1 MLSFLLSLVLLGID
15 EIAVEIEDPF
25 GEDPNDIDLM
35 SGLRQMDADIST
47 LLYNMHGDTPAQRSR
62 PRGSKLRVIGYVIGG
77 SKLGLPRPVVGRS
90 HRGFDEAI
98 GDGRRAPFMRDD
110 VRRAEALRG

>member
-1 MLSFLLSLVLLGID
+1 MPTVRTQRVL
-15 EIAVEIEDPF
+15 
-25 GEDPNDIDLM
+25 DLIPAR
-35 SGLRQMDADIST
+35 GRNRGKKTRVGPRRRRLELPTD
-47 LLYNMHGDTPAQRSR
+47 LYARNLHGDLTPAQRSR